1 MIKNLIISGL
11 VIVIAF
17 LIGIII
23 VTNYNWFS
31 QGWLI
36 GLAMIIGSIV
46 GAAILIYFKRRG

>member
-17 LIGIII
+17 LIGIVI

-36 GLAMIIGSIV
+36 GLAMIIGSIA